1 MKNLNNSKM
10 NEQKWQWLLHQV
22 LNNPQNKDILKRLVI
37 AALDDKTECEDTFIE
52 LVQRGSTLENLTD
65 AEKKGNIEF
74 QKVLNINSIT
84 SKF

>member
-10 NEQKWQWLLHQV
+10 NEQKWQWVLNQV
-22 LNNPQNKDILKRLVI
+22 LNNPQNKDILKSLVI

-52 LVQRGSTLENLTD
+52 LVQRGSGLENLTD

>member
-1 MKNLNNSKM
+1 MGFKSSIKQSTKQRYIK
-10 NEQKWQWLLHQV
+10 E
-22 LNNPQNKDILKRLVI
+22 
-37 AALDDKTECEDTFIE
+37 FIE
-52 LVQRGSTLENLTD
+52 LVQRGSGLENLTD